1 MLWDV
6 MWNLDILAW
15 VFMALGALLLVLGA
29 RQAARWR

>member
-6 MWNLDILAW
+6 TRNLVILAW
-15 VFMALGALLLVLGA
+15 AFMALGVLLLVLGA